1 MRENCEDLVVVF
13 TEEELKKELDEFFFN
28 YSEKNKNY
36 KQLVDMLKSENFD
49 YSKFSDL
56 LDQLIYDIFDYLSYH
71 PMISDTLMTMVL
83 ESWDWTSIID
93 DQEDPIESI
102 LKNRGIKDRI
112 ICLITEKDIAYIAE
126 DVWKNYFL
134 NKENNFS
141 SFKEMRDTFIQD
153 YVWDMAIGEVHRQLE
168 PFIKN
173 YILERLKEII

>member
-1 MRENCEDLVVVF
+1 MRESCEELVVVF
-13 TEEELKKELDEFFFN
+13 TEEELKRELDEFFFN

-36 KQLVDMLKSENFD
+36 KQLVDMLKSENLN

-56 LDQLIYDIFDYLSYH
+56 LDQLMYDIFDYLSYH

-83 ESWDWTSIID
+83 ESWDWASMID
-93 DQEDPIESI
+93 NRNDPIKSI

-112 ICLITEKDIAYIAE
+112 ICLITEEDIAYIAE

-134 NKENNFS
+134 NKENDFS
-141 SFKEMRDTFIQD
+141 SFEEMRDTFIQD